1 MAKDLVEHQ
10 LYPSTPA
17 ANMNK
22 ANALACGCTIYS
34 GRQIRKQMVWEMTV
48 MEDRGVTPL

>member
-1 MAKDLVEHQ
+1 MESKLDSYSDQFHMAKDLVEHQ

-34 GRQIRKQMVWEMTV
+34 GRQIRK
-48 MEDRGVTPL
+48 